1 MDMQSMPMRDM
12 ANEHNTF
19 WREDQLILTFHSP
32 TRLISKGGIK
42 SNTVVSGD
50 PILKELR
57 LEEKLPLLNR
67 YLKQNG
73 IDYTLSFIDGKEDA
87 QTLPPLQVN
96 SSLDEEE
103 GSSIIP
109 RPGFIP
115 RPGIYMFDV
124 STSEIEPTYG
134 VVNTSIVSFFNFTSN
149 QGKEVGTRVAGNDE
163 IDKSDD
169 NGQHPKFGPIAR
181 AVKQINRDLQ
191 NLNNGLKL
199 DDGSRLQISI
209 SAASPNLDSGGTPS
223 QTQGCPLTPPLPVKN
238 DCALWRFT
246 FPKLTPDDL
255 EKMTGNGV
263 KVFILDALPRLKV
276 IEKAA
281 EEAGDD
287 NLLLLDV
294 YKNVNFHDDVP
305 ELPIVVVLPDGTEEP
320 VTVGKDVYGR
330 HFPIIMPDHGLFI
343 AGIVRDLAPDASLE
357 CIRVLNKYCVGDLK
371 TLADALVYIESRM
384 SQGGDLYQQP
394 VVINMSLVIPTKE
407 ELMSV
412 GIDPDLG
419 GPDNDVYTGLR
430 QQIQNLVGLGAI
442 IAASAGNE
450 GDLREN
456 PSGNRPGPL
465 FPAAFAYPP
474 YSIDGIIPVGAVDNK
489 GKVTSYSCYPG
500 ARGIATYGG
509 EVPKVTPKDPDP
521 DNPPIVKVSDAV
533 RGIYSSDDYPPLS
546 ADTPTLEYEAP
557 NDHAWA
563 YWVGTSF
570 ATPIISALATRIF
583 DWRSKGGIV
592 SNVHDAVIAAAGT
605 GITTWERLDPVTTG
619 PMIMAKQRC
628 RLEDVD
634 EEEEEEIDIE
644 IVSVVENGEEVDIEV
659 IDVVVKEQ

>member
-1 MDMQSMPMRDM
+1 MDMQSMPMHDM

-19 WREDQLILTFHSP
+19 WHEDQIILTFHSP
-32 TRLISKGGIK
+32 NHLISNG
-42 SNTVVSGD
+42 VVMGD
-50 PILKELR
+50 PILRELR
-57 LEEKLPLLNR
+57 LEEKLPLLNS
-67 YLKQNG
+67 YLKQHG
-73 IDYTLSFIDGKEDA
+73 IDYTISFLGSNKDA
-87 QTLPPLQVN
+87 QTSPSPQVN
-96 SSLDEEE
+96 SSFDGTE

-109 RPGFIP
+109 LSGFSP
-115 RPGIYMFDV
+115 QLGIFMFDV
-124 STSEIEPTYG
+124 STSKIKPTYG

-149 QGKEVGTRVAGNDE
+149 QGKGEQTSMTGN
-163 IDKSDD
+163 DKSDD
-169 NGQHPKFGPIAR
+169 GDENGQGSKFGPIVR
-181 AVKQINRDLQ
+181 AVNRFNHDLRD
-191 NLNNGLKL
+191 LNNGVKL
-199 DDGSRLQISI
+199 DDGSELQISI
-209 SAASPNLDSGGTPS
+209 NAASPAFLSGGTPS
-223 QTQGCPLTPPLPVKN
+223 NSQGCPLTPPMPIED
-238 DCALWRFT
+238 DCALWRFQ
-246 FPKLTPDDL
+246 FPRLTPRDL
-255 EKMTGNGV
+255 QKMTGKGV
-263 KVFILDALPRLKV
+263 TVFILDALPRLKV
-276 IEKAA
+276 IKKAA

-305 ELPIVVVLPDGTEEP
+305 ELPIVSPDGTEP

-343 AGIVRDLAPDASLE
+343 AGIVRDLAPDATLE
-357 CIRVLNKYCVGDLK
+357 CIRVLNKYCVGDLN
-371 TLADALVYIESRM
+371 TLAQALIYIESRM

-407 ELMSV
+407 ELRSV

-419 GPDNDVYTGLR
+419 GPDNDVFTSLR

-456 PSGNRPGPL
+456 PSGTHPGTL
-465 FPAAFAYPP
+465 FPAAFANPP
-474 YSIDGIIPVGAVDNK
+474 YSIDGIIPVGAVDKK
-489 GKVTSYSCYPG
+489 GGVTSYSCYPG

-521 DNPPIVKVSDAV
+521 DNPPIVNVSDAV
-533 RGIYSSDDYPPLS
+533 RGIYSSDDYPSLS

-570 ATPIISALATRIF
+570 ATPIISALAARIF

-605 GITTWERLDPVTTG
+605 GITTWEQLDPVTTG
-619 PMIMAKQRC
+619 VVGGSATGPMIIAKQKC
-628 RLEDVD
+628 RLEDIDDED

-644 IVSVVENGEEVDIEV
+644 VVSVVVEE
-659 IDVVVKEQ
+659 QA